1 MPKSCTPAH
10 IAFQTTQ
17 KGFIMTISETARLEM
32 FGGLQKSLGEA
43 VANTLI
49 EHLPPGGWYD
59 VARTGDFDRIEIRLD
74 KLDNRIDKLEARLD
88 DRIDKLEIRIDKLEA
103 RLDDRI
109 DGLEARIDKL
119 EARLDDRID
128 KLAQKIDTN
137 TKWMIGISITY
148 GIGILGALVTF
159 MVASLN

>member
-1 MPKSCTPAH
+1 
-10 IAFQTTQ
+10 
-17 KGFIMTISETARLEM
+17 MTISETARLDM
-32 FGGLQKSLGEA
+32 LSGLRTHVGEA
-43 VANTLI
+43 VANTLM

-59 VARTGDFDRIEIRLD
+59 VARTGDFDRIET
-74 KLDNRIDKLEARLD
+74 RIDKLEARLD

-103 RLDDRI
+103 RFDK
-109 DGLEARIDKL
+109 LEARIDIL

-137 TKWMIGISITY
+137 TRWMIGISLTY

-159 MVASLN
+159 MVATLN

>member
-1 MPKSCTPAH
+1 MA
-10 IAFQTTQ
+10 
-17 KGFIMTISETARLEM
+17 ISETARLDM
-32 FGGLQKSLGEA
+32 LSGLRTHVGEA
-43 VANTLI
+43 VANTLM

-59 VARTGDFDRIEIRLD
+59 VARTGDFDRIETRID
-74 KLDNRIDKLEARLD
+74 KLEVRLDKLEARLD
-88 DRIDKLEIRIDKLEA
+88 DRIDKLEARFDKLEV
-103 RLDDRI
+103 RI
-109 DGLEARIDKL
+109 DNL

-137 TKWMIGISITY
+137 TRWMIGISLTY

>member
-1 MPKSCTPAH
+1 
-10 IAFQTTQ
+10 
-17 KGFIMTISETARLEM
+17 MTISETARLDM
-32 FGGLQKSLGEA
+32 LSGLRTHVGEA
-43 VANTLI
+43 VANTLM

-59 VARTGDFDRIEIRLD
+59 VARTGDFDRIET
-74 KLDNRIDKLEARLD
+74 RIDKLEARLD

-103 RLDDRI
+103 RFDK
-109 DGLEARIDKL
+109 LEARIDIL

-137 TKWMIGISITY
+137 TRWMIGISITY

-159 MVASLN
+159 MVATLN

>member
-1 MPKSCTPAH
+1 
-10 IAFQTTQ
+10 
-17 KGFIMTISETARLEM
+17 MTISETARLDM
-32 FGGLQKSLGEA
+32 LSGLRTHVGEA
-43 VANTLI
+43 VANTLM

-88 DRIDKLEIRIDKLEA
+88 DRIDKLEARFDKLEV
-103 RLDDRI
+103 RI
-109 DGLEARIDKL
+109 DNL

-128 KLAQKIDTN
+128 KLAQKIETN
-137 TKWMIGISITY
+137 TRWMIGISLTY
-148 GIGILGALVTF
+148 GIGILGTLVTV

>member
-1 MPKSCTPAH
+1 
-10 IAFQTTQ
+10 
-17 KGFIMTISETARLEM
+17 MTISETARLEM

-49 EHLPPGGWYD
+49 EHLPPGGWFD

-88 DRIDKLEIRIDKLEA
+88 DRIDKLEERFDK
-103 RLDDRI
+103 
-109 DGLEARIDKL
+109 LEARIDKL

-128 KLAQKIDTN
+128 TLTQRIETN
-137 TKWMIGISITY
+137 TRWMIGISLTY

-159 MVASLN
+159 LVASLN

>member
-1 MPKSCTPAH
+1 MPKFSTPAH
-10 IAFQTTQ
+10 IAFDTSQ
-17 KGFIMTISETARLEM
+17 KGFTMAISETARLDM
-32 FGGLQKSLGEA
+32 LSGLRTHVGEA
-43 VANTLI
+43 VANTLV

-59 VARTGDFDRIEIRLD
+59 VARTGDFDRIETRLD

-88 DRIDKLEIRIDKLEA
+88 N
-103 RLDDRI
+103 RI
-109 DGLEARIDKL
+109 DGLEARLDKL

-148 GIGILGALVTF
+148 GIGILGALVAF

>member
-1 MPKSCTPAH
+1 MA
-10 IAFQTTQ
+10 
-17 KGFIMTISETARLEM
+17 ISETARLDM
-32 FGGLQKSLGEA
+32 LSGLRTHVGEA
-43 VANTLI
+43 VANTLM

-88 DRIDKLEIRIDKLEA
+88 DRIDKLEIRFDKLEA
-103 RLDDRI
+103 RI
-109 DGLEARIDKL
+109 DIL

-137 TKWMIGISITY
+137 TRWMIGISLTY

-159 MVASLN
+159 MVATLN